1 MNDDVPGPAP
11 AHARASRGLLAAEDL
26 KNLRLRRAMA
36 RAAGGILDLVMP
48 MRVGGDGPPLF
59 CAHPVV
65 GLSWCYLALLPH
77 VDARY
82 PLYGLQARGLRR
94 PEPLPASIEEMAR
107 DYADQIRMTQPS
119 GPYHLLGMSLGGNIA
134 FAIAEELERRD
145 QQIGLL
151 VILDANLAD
160 RDAVALSNEPWMIYN
175 LVLAQF

>member
-26 KNLRLRRAMA
+26 QNLRLRRAVA

-48 MRVGGDGPPLF
+48 MRVGGDGPPLI

-77 VDARY
+77 FDARY

-94 PEPLPASIEEMAR
+94 PEPLPATMEDIAPHSPH
-107 DYADQIRMTQPS
+107 QIRITQPS
-119 GPYHLLGMSLGGNIA
+119 PPYHLPALP
-134 FAIAEELERRD
+134 
-145 QQIGLL
+145 
-151 VILDANLAD
+151 LA
-160 RDAVALSNEPWMIYN
+160 RHAPFTI
-175 LVLAQF
+175 

>member
-1 MNDDVPGPAP
+1 RDGQGSGRHPRSGHADASRRRWPAP
-11 AHARASRGLLAAEDL
+11 F
-26 KNLRLRRAMA
+26 LRTS
-36 RAAGGILDLVMP
+36 P
-48 MRVGGDGPPLF
+48 
-59 CAHPVV
+59 V

-94 PEPLPASIEEMAR
+94 PEPLPTSIEEMAR
-107 DYADQIRMTQPS
+107 DYANQIRMTQPS

-151 VILDANLAD
+151 VILDSTLVD
-160 RDAVALSNEPWMIYN
+160 LDAIEVEPWAIYN
-175 LVLAQF
+175 L